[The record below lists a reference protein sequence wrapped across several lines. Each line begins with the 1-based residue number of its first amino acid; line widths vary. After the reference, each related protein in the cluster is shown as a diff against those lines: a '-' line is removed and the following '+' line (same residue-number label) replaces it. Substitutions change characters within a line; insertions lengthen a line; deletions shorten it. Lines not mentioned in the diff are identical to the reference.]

1 MVNGGVLEVARGGS
15 GFRGLSWS
23 VADPQGLGGPKCDL
37 DGRISPRVH
46 ATNRWCW
53 TEEVGE
59 VLGLSLSPAFLAS
72 APTGSRAGSYSE

>member
-15 GFRGLSWS
+15 GFRGLFRGI
-23 VADPQGLGGPKCDL
+23 ADPQGLGVVKFDL

-53 TEEVGE
+53 TEVW
-59 VLGLSLSPAFLAS
+59 VKFS
-72 APTGSRAGSYSE
+72 ACP